1 MNHYKLNYSY
11 VGVDTHKEFHVAVV
25 INFFNEKLGEVKFD
39 NKPATFGAML
49 GKVKKLSGELTPV
62 FALEDVGG
70 YGRSLAVYLTEKKE
84 TVKAVNPAL
93 ANDRRKSTPTYK
105 KDDSFDA
112 LTVAKVLKEDFDE
125 LPTANPTDIYWALAQ
140 LVGRRDSLVKNTV
153 IIQNQLHDML
163 KHHYPSYRK
172 FFTEIDSQTAL
183 AFWEEYPAPHC
194 LEGVTLEQFTVFLN
208 KASHNIC
215 STKKAQAILELV
227 AADGNTQREY
237 QATRD
242 TIVKSIVKQIKFN
255 KQEIADT
262 EKEMVAIL
270 AEMGYKL
277 ESMPGISTVTAAN
290 LIAEIGDIKRF
301 PNADKLARFASIAPV
316 KYSSAG
322 KGNDQKAKQ
331 GNRTLHGIFYFLA
344 VQQVQTHPKTKKPRN
359 QAFYDYYQKKQKEGK
374 SKPQAL
380 TCVMRRLCTIIYSM
394 MKYKTEYVMP
404 VIPNEEAV

>member
-25 INFFNEKLGEVKFD
+25 INFFNERLGEVKFD
-39 NKPATFGAML
+39 NKPTAFTTML
-49 GKVKKLSGELTPV
+49 NKVKKLSGELTPI

-70 YGRSLAVYLTEKKE
+70 YGRSLAVYLVEKKE
-84 TVKAVNPAL
+84 TVKAVNPAH

-105 KDDSFDA
+105 KDDYFDA
-112 LTVAKVLKEDFDE
+112 LTVARILKEDLDE
-125 LPTANPTDIYWALAQ
+125 LPTVNPTDIYWALAQ
-140 LVGRRDSLVKNTV
+140 LVGRRDSLVKNNV

-172 FFTEIDSQTAL
+172 FFKEIDSPTAL
-183 AFWEEYPAPHC
+183 AFWEEYPAPNC
-194 LEGVTLEQFTVFLN
+194 LEGSTLEQLRAFLLV
-208 KASHNIC
+208 ASHNIC
-215 STKKAQAILELV
+215 STKKAQTILELV
-227 AADGNTQREY
+227 KADGDTNREY
-237 QATRD
+237 QDTRNS
-242 TIVKSIVKQIKFN
+242 IVKSIVKQIKFN
-255 KQEIADT
+255 KKEIADT
-262 EKEMVAIL
+262 EKEMVTIL
-270 AEMGYKL
+270 DEMGYKL
-277 ESMPGISTVTAAN
+277 ESMPGISTVTACN
-290 LIAEIGDIKRF
+290 LIAEIGDVNRF
-301 PNADKLARFASIAPV
+301 ANASKLARFASIAPV

-380 TCVMRRLCTIIYSM
+380 TCIMRRLCTIIYSM
-394 MKYKTEYVMP
+394 LKNKTEYIMP
-404 VIPNEEAV
+404 DIPNN